1 MKMTAEEYARRVKQ
15 VGPRSPLGSDCLWAF
30 CVGGGICLL
39 GEVLRGWYLG
49 MGLEAQLAGTLTS
62 CTLIVLSALLTTLG
76 LYQKLA
82 AKAGAGSLV
91 PITGFANAV
100 ASPAIDFRAEG
111 VVTGTAV
118 KMFTVAGPVIVF
130 GTAASVVYGLILWAV
145 K

>member
-62 CTLIVLSALLTTLG
+62 CTLIVLSALLTTVG
-76 LYQKLA
+76 CSGCWAADRSVYNTPAGMQKLQFSGRA
-82 AKAGAGSLV
+82 DGAEYRTSAIIAQIPKKNSPERGIFSWRPAG
-91 PITGFANAV
+91 
-100 ASPAIDFRAEG
+100 
-111 VVTGTAV
+111 VT
-118 KMFTVAGPVIVF
+118 P
-130 GTAASVVYGLILWAV
+130 
-145 K
+145 